1 MAKDSFIFY
10 RSFYEAIKNVPKKHR
25 ASVYEAVFDYV
36 FDNKLPTLCGVSEA
50 LWLLI
55 KPQLDANRVR
65 YENGLKGAEHGKKG
79 GRPRKTDNEE
89 NPNGVISKTPSGL
102 SAKTPNVNVNVNENV
117 NENVNGNVNAP
128 GVTTTTTT
136 TAPTLSDINN
146 YCKQNGIL
154 TNTGK
159 FYAYNEARNWNGHP
173 ERWQSMLQLWK
184 EREREKEPA
193 ELRKYDFDEL
203 ERILVNRG

>member
-10 RSFYEAIKNVPKKHR
+10 RSFYDSIKKLKKNDQLTIYSHICKYALGEKVEELEGVPSAI
-25 ASVYEAVFDYV
+25 FD
-36 FDNKLPTLCGVSEA
+36 
-50 LWLLI
+50 LI
-55 KPQLDANRVR
+55 KPQIDANLTR
-65 YENGLKGAEHGKKG
+65 YENGKKG
-79 GRPRKTDNEE
+79 GRPVTKTKPNENQTE
-89 NPNGVISKTPSGL
+89 TK
-102 SAKTPNVNVNVNENV
+102 AKRNVNVNVNG
-117 NENVNGNVNAP
+117 NENVNVNGNGNVNVNAVN
-128 GVTTTTTT
+128 GTETTTTT
-136 TAPTLSDINN
+136 TAPTLPEINN